1 MKRIIACILA
11 AVLFICALTSC
22 GASYEENVWFSDEK
36 LEECLVT
43 GVPAITSRS
52 FVKRYDDDIY
62 VSMPRAE
69 LEAYIESVYEF
80 LKAQDFKYLGT
91 RGEDAFSFKG
101 LFTQYYFKPVENLED
116 FFVNGKWIFVYSDG
130 SVDESGDVIF
140 SILSIYDNG
149 KSTLTYG
156 RDKEF
161 TYTTQISLANHSE
174 RPLAG
179 SYVLEDEPIEGG
191 IEARSNNAP
200 CFFIIPYLVIA
211 F

>member
-11 AVLFICALTSC
+11 AVLFICAFTSC

-36 LEECLVT
+36 LEECLVV
-43 GVPAITSRS
+43 GLPEITRT
-52 FVKRYDDDIY
+52 FLKHYDDDIY

-69 LEAYIESVYEF
+69 LETYIESVYEF
-80 LKAQDFKYLGT
+80 LKAQDFEYLGT

-140 SILSIYDNG
+140 SILSIYDGG

>member
-1 MKRIIACILA
+1 MKRIIAGILTA
-11 AVLFICALTSC
+11 GLLICALTSC
-22 GASYEENVWFSDEK
+22 GVTYEENVWFSDEK

-43 GVPAITSRS
+43 GLPTITSRS

-116 FFVNGKWIFVYSDG
+116 FFVNGKWIFVCSDG
-130 SVDESGDVIF
+130 SRFLEAVPKNF
-140 SILSIYDNG
+140 SLRVTC
-149 KSTLTYG
+149 KTTY
-156 RDKEF
+156 
-161 TYTTQISLANHSE
+161 
-174 RPLAG
+174 
-179 SYVLEDEPIEGG
+179 
-191 IEARSNNAP
+191 
-200 CFFIIPYLVIA
+200 
-211 F
+211 